1 LKYDQLL
8 FLSAPC
14 LCFGLAEAGFSGLKC
29 GALLC
34 RDGTALQSIY
44 RCNWGVQPVHNLMP
58 RNRAVNPAG
67 NVEHAKSLVNPKISC
82 RFEARDASS
91 HLSRGDWRFHFPAV

>member
-8 FLSAPC
+8 FSAAPC

-67 NVEHAKSLVNPKISC
+67 NVEPRTFAPNFSRVYKTSV
-82 RFEARDASS
+82 ASGLTLPFS
-91 HLSRGDWRFHFPAV
+91 GS